1 MIEIKKGS
9 TDNKFYLK
17 EKRGDGF
24 LNKQIRNLTVAALL
38 RCLYGAIE
46 YAPDMKL

>member
-1 MIEIKKGS
+1 M
-9 TDNKFYLK
+9 K

-24 LNKQIRNLTVAALL
+24 LNKPIRILTVAAYL

-46 YAPDMKL
+46 YAPLVELK